1 MPRPLSSRLMSIQ
14 SIPFSIFFLCVLA
27 AILII
32 LTGDPHYAPLPGYQP
47 VHLRRSFG
55 LVFYVKPWARLWSN
69 RMFLAG
75 VVCLAVAVLFQ
86 PFIRYCRKRDL

>member
-14 SIPFSIFFLCVLA
+14 SIPFSLFFLCVFA

-32 LTGDPHYAPLPGYQP
+32 LAGDPHHAALPGYEP
-47 VHLRRSFG
+47 VHLRRSWQ
-55 LVFYVKPWARLWSN
+55 VYYVKPWARLWSD

-75 VVCLAVAVLFQ
+75 VACLMVAVLFQ

>member
-1 MPRPLSSRLMSIQ
+1 MSIQ
-14 SIPFSIFFLCVLA
+14 SIPFSIFFLCAFA

-32 LTGDPHYAPLPGYQP
+32 LTGDPHHAPLPGYER
-47 VHLRRSFG
+47 VRLGRFG
-55 LVFYVKPWARLWSN
+55 LVFYVKPWARLWSD

-75 VVCLAVAVLFQ
+75 IGCLAVAVLFQ

>member
-14 SIPFSIFFLCVLA
+14 SIPFSIFFLCVFA

-32 LTGDPHYAPLPGYQP
+32 LVGDPHYARLPGYEP
-47 VHLRRSFG
+47 VHLRRYW
-55 LVFYVKPWARLWSN
+55 LVFYVKPWARLWSD
-69 RMFLAG
+69 RLFLAS
-75 VVCLAVAVLFQ
+75 VVCLILFVLFQ